1 MVFPR
6 LALSGQDAR
15 APSGALT
22 KPRRLA
28 GQQIFL
34 PNLLALGYYPREV
47 AAPVASTLPDQ
58 RLFPDK
64 VRVRTPPACK
74 HAGRHA
80 YRFSLGFTQGG
91 SP

>member
-58 RLFPDK
+58 RLFPDSG
-64 VRVRTPPACK
+64 T
-74 HAGRHA
+74 
-80 YRFSLGFTQGG
+80 SLGYACFERA
-91 SP
+91 SIP